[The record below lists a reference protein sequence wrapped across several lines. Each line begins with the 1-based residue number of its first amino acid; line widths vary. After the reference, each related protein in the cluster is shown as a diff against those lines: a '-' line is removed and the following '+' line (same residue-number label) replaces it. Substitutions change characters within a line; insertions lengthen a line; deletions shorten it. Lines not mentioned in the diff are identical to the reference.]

1 MLRLNA
7 AITIA
12 FLLSTLLA
20 TSRIAQAQEEPQF
33 VGSVEVASSKATKVR
48 KLSTLVS
55 SDRFNGIRG
64 VFTAPEGQVFLVLHL
79 ELKPTF
85 AKNADGDDVSY
96 ANAPAITLGIDRGQP
111 VWSIG
116 TCDPHGRF
124 MTYPASYSFYRSDE
138 PQTAGFDPVFLVPA
152 NATAATLT
160 LGEAKHAIAIPEAV
174 QEQIDPTQAIQ
185 LQAPEAKVARELRRN
200 VELGAY
206 ELGAAAFPQ
215 QIVSTAGRFALV
227 SIVMKPKV
235 RNQRIGY
242 GADVSDFGLLLGKE
256 VYVRPIGVYDGE
268 SFSDY
273 ASDFY
278 FEQDALG
285 EFNAGKATLVFPLP
299 GAVSSGKLLY
309 LGAPVADVTFGG

>member
-48 KLSTLVS
+48 KLAVPLA
-55 SDRFNGIRG
+55 DMGFDGARG
-64 VFTAPEGQVFLVLHL
+64 VFAAPQGKAFLVLHL
-79 ELKPTF
+79 EIKPVF
-85 AKNADGDDVSY
+85 AKNAAGEEVAY
-96 ANAPAITLGIDRGQP
+96 AYSPAISLNAGQEQP

-124 MTYPASYSFYRSDE
+124 ATYSASYSFVPSEE
-138 PQTAGFDPVFLVPA
+138 PQVEGFDPVFLVPA
-152 NATAATLT
+152 NATTATLT

-174 QEQIDPTQAIQ
+174 QEQINPTQAIQ

-309 LGAPVADVTFGG
+309 LGDPVADVTFGG